1 MSLQISPRTSDIGF
15 PVRRL
20 LPSRLQQRVG
30 PFIFVDHM
38 GPALFA
44 PGGTAGDVRQHPHI
58 GLATVTYLFS
68 GAMMHRDS
76 LGTVQRIE
84 PGAINLMTAGRGIV
98 HSERMPA
105 DIREQGIAVH
115 GMQTWLALP
124 TAQQDMAPDF
134 AHYPASAIPET
145 QIPGG
150 LPRHCAGRR
159 ATARAASCALEFCV
173 VQSGKGEAGRAG
185 LAGPALH
192 AGAERD
198 GLDAAARPIA
208 RA

>member
-15 PVRRL
+15 AVRRL
-20 LPSRLQQRVG
+20 LPSRRQQRVG

-44 PGGTAGDVRQHPHI
+44 PGSNAGDVRQHPHI

-76 LGTVQRIE
+76 LGAVQRIE

-105 DIREQGIAVH
+105 
-115 GMQTWLALP
+115 
-124 TAQQDMAPDF
+124 
-134 AHYPASAIPET
+134 
-145 QIPGG
+145 
-150 LPRHCAGRR
+150 RHSRAGHRR
-159 ATARAASCALEFCV
+159 AW
-173 VQSGKGEAGRAG
+173 
-185 LAGPALH
+185 H
-192 AGAERD
+192 AD
-198 GLDAAARPIA
+198 LARPA
-208 RA
+208 DGP